1 MDNRFEM
8 CPVCGSKRVVTHKVK
23 WTCPDCGFDL
33 YNNVAAAVGVIIVDD
48 ENKVVFETRAKEPR
62 KGFLALPGGFVN
74 PDECAEDAVVRECR
88 EEIGFEVKDPQF
100 LCSFP
105 NTYPYKNIVY
115 KTCDLFFVA
124 RVPGRLEDYLSKME
138 AEAAEVTSITTRKA
152 GTIEDVD
159 QLPMAFESSINALKV
174 FVKSG
179 K

>member
-1 MDNRFEM
+1 MENKFLL
-8 CPVCGSKRVVTHKVK
+8 CPVCGSKNVVTHKIK
-23 WTCPDCGFDL
+23 WTCPDCNFDL
-33 YNNVAAAVGVIIVDD
+33 YNNVAAAVGIIIVDD

-74 PDECAEDAVVRECR
+74 PDECAEAAVIRECR
-88 EEIGFEVKDPQF
+88 EEIGFEVKNPQF
-100 LCSFP
+100 ICSFP

-124 RVPGRLEDYLSKME
+124 RVPGHLEDYLSKMN
-138 AEAAEVTSITTRKA
+138 AEATEVTSIKLEKVA
-152 GTIEDVD
+152 AIEDVEK
-159 QLPMAFESSINALKV
+159 LPMAFGSSINALKV